1 LKAVVQR
8 VLGASVS
15 VEGIVRG
22 SIDRGLLVYL
32 GVARG
37 DGQEDAEYLAE
48 KIANLR
54 VFEDRQ
60 GRMNLSL
67 KDLLNEGAQAG
78 VLAVSQFTLLADV
91 RKGRRPYYGNA
102 ADPAEAEPLY
112 RYFIER
118 IRSRGLVCESGVFQT
133 HMEVTYTNSGP
144 VTIVLDSPTG

>member
-8 VLGASVS
+8 VLKASVS
-15 VEGIVRG
+15 VEGTIRG

-37 DGQEDAEYLAE
+37 DRKEEAEYLAE
-48 KIANLR
+48 KIANIR
-54 VFEDRQ
+54 VFEDKQ

-67 KDLLNEGAQAG
+67 KDLLDEGFQVG
-78 VLAVSQFTLLADV
+78 VLAVSQFTLLADA

-118 IRSRGLVCESGVFQT
+118 IRSRGLVCESGVFQA

-144 VTIVLDSPTG
+144 VTLVLDSPTD